1 MKTTVPNVI
10 YATMKLKY
18 GMYRM
23 EHFRNL
29 SERDRKECLEL
40 RSICHRIQMQSG
52 ERLTPG
58 GSNR

>member
-1 MKTTVPNVI
+1 MDKTIVPNVI

-23 EHFRNL
+23 ERFRNL

-40 RSICHRIQMQSG
+40 RSICHRIKMQSG
-52 ERLTPG
+52 RD
-58 GSNR
+58 